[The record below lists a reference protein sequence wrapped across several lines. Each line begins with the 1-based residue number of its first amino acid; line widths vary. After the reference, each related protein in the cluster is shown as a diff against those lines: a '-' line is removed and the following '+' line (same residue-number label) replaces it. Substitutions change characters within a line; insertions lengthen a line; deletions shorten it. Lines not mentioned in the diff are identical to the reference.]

1 MSSGVINPLSL
12 ATHYKKA
19 DRAMLVVLWVC
30 QLYALALAP
39 WHATWGQAVLVGGGT
54 LLVMHALQALIGG
67 QRIFRCAVGAAFMVM
82 AALHINQSH
91 GTIEMHF
98 SIFVLLAFLIYYRDW
113 LPIVVAAVVIAVH
126 HLAFFYLQSRGAG
139 IWLAVSASWG
149 LVWIHAAYVVV
160 EAAVL
165 VYLARASY
173 VDAREG
179 EMLATITS
187 DMLANPQAMD
197 LTRRAGMRTPMLD
210 VFNGFVVQLDE
221 VVGDVKA
228 NLAQVSSVSAAVSQ
242 RSEQVRSGADRQAG
256 EASYMAQ
263 AMQELTSAT
272 ADVAR
277 SAEEAAHAATKV
289 DDHAQQGNRAMQQ
302 IREDIK
308 SLNGDLVLTGE
319 AVNGAAQLAKDIHQ
333 VVDVIKGV
341 AEQTNLLALNAA
353 IEAARA
359 GEQGRG
365 FAVVADEVRNL
376 SQRTA
381 KSTAEIQ
388 DFIERLQHA
397 SESAREAMARSQD
410 AVQRCLCSAES
421 SVSTLAGMVE
431 EVEHISRLNSMIATA
446 TLEQATVGDDVA
458 QHLQGVNDIAQNN
471 AAQAI
476 DLAGLSGELDQLR
489 ATLEQRVQSFV
500 TTKHSR

>member
-1 MSSGVINPLSL
+1 MNTRVINPLSL
-12 ATHYKKA
+12 EAHYRKA
-19 DRAMLVVLWVC
+19 DRAMLAVLWVC
-30 QLYALALAP
+30 QLYALALAS
-39 WHATWGQAVLVGGGT
+39 WYGTWGQALWVGGGT
-54 LLVMHALQALIGG
+54 LLVMHGLHALIGG
-67 QRIFRCAVGAAFMVM
+67 QRVFRCAIGAAFMIM
-82 AALHINQSH
+82 AALHINQSQ

-113 LPIVVAAVVIAVH
+113 LPIVVAALVIAVH
-126 HLAFFYLQSRGAG
+126 HLAFFYLQSSGSG
-139 IWLAVSASWG
+139 VWLAANASWG
-149 LVWIHAAYVVV
+149 LVWVHAAYVIV
-160 EAAVL
+160 EAVVL

-179 EMLATITS
+179 EMLAAITS
-187 DMLANPQAMD
+187 EMLANPQAVD
-197 LTRRAGMRTPMLD
+197 LTRRVNMRTPLLD
-210 VFNGFVVQLDE
+210 VFNGLVLQLDE
-221 VVGDVKA
+221 VVGGVKA
-228 NLAQVSSVSAAVSQ
+228 NLAQVSRVSAAVSQ
-242 RSEQVRSGADRQAG
+242 RSAQVRSGADRQAG
-256 EASYMAQ
+256 EAGYMAQ

-277 SAEEAAHAATKV
+277 SAEEAAGAANKV
-289 DDHAQQGNRAMQQ
+289 DTHAQQGNLAMQQ
-302 IREDIK
+302 IRQDIE
-308 SLNGDLVLTGE
+308 SLNRDLGLTAE
-319 AVNGAAQLAKDIHQ
+319 AVNGAAQLANDIHQ

-388 DFIERLQHA
+388 DYISRLQHA
-397 SESAREAMARSQD
+397 SESARDAMLRSQA
-410 AVQRCLCSAES
+410 AVQRCLGSADS
-421 SVSTLAGMVE
+421 SAATLAGMVE
-431 EVEHISRLNSMIATA
+431 EVAHISRLNSMIATA
-446 TLEQATVGDDVA
+446 TLEQSTVGDDVA
-458 QHLQGVNDIAQNN
+458 KHLQGVNAIAQDN

-476 DLAGLSGELDQLR
+476 DLAGMSNELDQLR

-500 TTKHSR
+500 TSAPG